1 MILFVWSVPFCWLN
15 RVLPC
20 NLAFATMSS
29 NTPLIRVQ
37 RFGTLVLFIIALM
50 AAILY
55 IERGTFMDVAFQT
68 FELIRTQSLAPQ
80 VYRFGSGA
88 TQIFPLMAIWCK
100 APLWMVVFM
109 YSVGV
114 VLYQC
119 LLFYYIAFIRKDA
132 AVALMLI
139 LYLCLATTHTFFWI
153 QSEFSQ
159 SIPFGFACIAFI
171 RGRSLSSITGIQAI
185 IGISLLV
192 TGVFFHPLQAPLFL
206 VFFFLL
212 YLTES
217 NKPMMLWA
225 SLLVVLIWIIKQVF
239 FANWYDNMATERIS
253 TWHQFGVTRGM
264 HQMLENRGFY
274 YWSLIVALV
283 VAMVAGIYKKKWL
296 LVVFLPLFTTTYFL
310 FIHWSHP
317 EAEAFYLENLMLAIP
332 AVVAYVL
339 VTIFWTNTPAD
350 FSFQQRV
357 FVAFLVLFFIFRIVH
372 VSTYYKKRIQ
382 VYSSLVSHYREQKI
396 MIPASHLPRPYILF
410 AWPSAYEVWMHSTLQ
425 HGVTASVLFFDDTT
439 KFNQNYSPSHQFRG
453 VRNYPYDSLL
463 APYFVWT
470 DSASAYKIKK

>member
-1 MILFVWSVPFCWLN
+1 MLFVWSVPFCSLN

-20 NLAFATMSS
+20 NLALATMSS
-29 NTPLIRVQ
+29 NASLIRVQ
-37 RFGTLVLFIIALM
+37 RFGTSVLLVLSIM
-50 AAILY
+50 AAVLY

-88 TQIFPLMAIWCK
+88 TQIFPLLAIWCK

-114 VLYQC
+114 VFYQW
-119 LLFYYIAFIRKDA
+119 LLFYYIAFVRKDA

-139 LYLCLATTHTFFWI
+139 IYLCLATTHTFFWI

-171 RGRSLSSITGIQAI
+171 RGRSLLSLSWLHKI
-185 IGISLLV
+185 IGISLIV

-206 VFFFLL
+206 LFFFLL
-212 YLTES
+212 YVAES
-217 NKPMMLWA
+217 NKPVILWA
-225 SLLVVLIWIIKQVF
+225 SLLVILIWIIKQVF

-296 LVVFLPLFTTTYFL
+296 LVVFLPLFTISYFL

-317 EAEAFYLENLMLAIP
+317 DAEPFYLENLMLAIP
-332 AVVAYVL
+332 AVLAYVL
-339 VTIFWTNTPAD
+339 VTIFWTNTHTD
-350 FSFQQRV
+350 FSFQQMS
-357 FVAFLVLFFIFRIVH
+357 FVAFLVLIFVFRIVH
-372 VSTYYKKRIQ
+372 VSLYYKKRIHLYTQ
-382 VYSSLVSHYREQKI
+382 IISQHKAQKI
-396 MIPASHLPRPYILF
+396 MIPSASLPRPYLLF

-425 HGVTASVLFFDDTT
+425 QGVTASVLFFDDTT
-439 KFNQNYSPSHQFRG
+439 KFNQRYSPTRQFRG

-463 APYFVWT
+463 PPYFVWT
-470 DSASAYKIKK
+470 DSASCYQIEK